1 MGEREQLIKAAKEK
15 WEREQLVSEAKT
27 KWERENN
34 GGVSVGS
41 PQDRV
46 NKGGLI
52 AAALR
57 KGAEGFY
64 GGGYDELAGAL
75 ETVPNMVK
83 DGKGVGESYRQGRDY
98 YRDVL
103 DETSKQYPYVS
114 KAAEFVG
121 SLVGP
126 GKYIKGSKSAAAVGG
141 LMGLA
146 GSRADLTKGEVLP
159 SVVDTA
165 EGSALGGVGYGVAKG
180 LEKGL
185 KKGIDAI
192 APKFRGG
199 ADRMIGKAE
208 KRPDAEALVDALKKV
223 SPDIEKAPPYLL
235 TAPGSQQQKIAGH
248 LMKSP
253 TIGGQGVRDEM
264 KPIFKGLDSFAG
276 DVSDAASANSL
287 YDSGKLVKSGLQKR
301 FSEMVAPA
309 EQAYEALESKF
320 AKTPLNY
327 LGLKRGLN
335 VLKRDYKNDFTGSA
349 QKLISQIENTVL
361 PQIDDAGNQVG
372 GLTSVADLKDFRTK
386 MGKFLGGNP
395 SDTEREIV
403 NRMYGV
409 LTRERDRS
417 ILAGSVQSGSKI
429 GRSVKAKGLLNEI
442 KSADKT
448 YKDAIQNTS
457 EALGIKSSR
466 RNSQSGLIRDY
477 LEKTPNEQLVKDL
490 FTKNDVAKLKSLQK
504 NFPTEFD
511 ELRRQSLSEI
521 VGKATHNGILSPQ
534 KLSTAL
540 SKLPKESKELMLGSL
555 KDRAEAVELVLG
567 AIPTLNPSD
576 TATKLEIAKL
586 FNVFSPGEAIGSWAR
601 NAGSLYQK
609 RAIGDAVFSVP
620 DGPLRRM
627 GRGLIR
633 GADLKKSVP
642 LGLIQSNQ
650 DR

>member
-1 MGEREQLIKAAKEK
+1 MSWRDRAIPATTKETESKSSWRDRAIKKSTDPEI
-15 WEREQLVSEAKT
+15 
-27 KWERENN
+27 
-34 GGVSVGS
+34 
-41 PQDRV
+41 QDRV

-52 AAALR
+52 GAVLR

-83 DGKGVGESYRQGRDY
+83 EGKGVGDSYRQGRDY

-103 DETSKQYPYVS
+103 DETEKEYPTTSKI
-114 KAAEFVG
+114 AEFIG
-121 SLVGP
+121 ALAGP
-126 GKYIKGSKSAAAVGG
+126 GKYIKGAKSAAAIGG

-146 GSRADLTKGEVLP
+146 GSRADLTKGDVLP
-159 SVVDTA
+159 AAVDTA
-165 EGSALGGVGYGVAKG
+165 EGAALGGVGYGVAKG
-180 LEKGL
+180 AEGLL
-185 KKGIDAI
+185 KKGIERV
-192 APKFRGG
+192 APVMRGG
-199 ADRMIGKAE
+199 AERVIGKAE
-208 KRPDAEALVDALKKV
+208 KRPDADALIEAIKKV
-223 SPDIEKAPPYLL
+223 SPDAEKIPPYLL
-235 TAPGSQQQKIAGH
+235 TAPSSQQQKIAGH

-253 TIGGQGVRDEM
+253 TIGGQSVREEM
-264 KPIFKGLDSFAG
+264 KPIFKGLDAFAD
-276 DVSDAASANSL
+276 DVSGAASPNSL

-301 FSEMVAPA
+301 FSEMIAPA

-327 LGLKRGLN
+327 LGLKRGINL
-335 VLKRDYKNDFTGSA
+335 LKKDYKNDFTGAA

-361 PQIDDAGNQVG
+361 PQIDDAGNPVG

-457 EALGIKSSR
+457 EALGLNSSR
-466 RNSQSGLIRDY
+466 RNSQSVLIRDY

-521 VGKATHNGILSPQ
+521 VNKATHNGILSPQ

-555 KDRAEAVELVLG
+555 KDRAEAVEMVLG
-567 AIPTLNPSD
+567 AIPNLNPSD

-586 FNVFSPGEAIGSWAR
+586 FNVFSPGEALGGWLR

-609 RAIGDAVFSVP
+609 RAIGDAAFSMP
-620 DGPLRRM
+620 DGPIRKA
-627 GRGLIR
+627 GKGLLR
-633 GADLKKSVP
+633 GADLKRSLP
-642 LGLIQSNQ
+642 LGLIQTNQ